1 VVPTIANALPPRPAC
16 KFIYRKSAPRP
27 ATLAVQFRLVFMI
40 YKGIEYQVIQT
51 ANPSGW
57 KWIVFLDE
65 TRTRTGISRSRTGA
79 ILDAESA
86 INTVLKSSAE
96 HSNGSR

>member
-1 VVPTIANALPPRPAC
+1 ML
-16 KFIYRKSAPRP
+16 
-27 ATLAVQFRLVFMI
+27 QFRLACMI

-51 ANPSGW
+51 ANPAGW

-86 INTVLKSSAE
+86 INTALKSWAE
-96 HSNGSR
+96 NHSG